1 MITGTLLAFLTVV
14 AVLLFLLVWALRAP
28 ETSSRG
34 KFNLSSLEE
43 SGRRH
48 STYFGLIRQASSP
61 ADMEFLAKRAPREV
75 LARVRKDRR
84 RVALLYLGQ
93 LREDFQRLLR
103 LARAVAAL
111 SPSVGTRQEL
121 ERFWLLLEFSFRYQ
135 MVRAGF
141 YYGMLPMPQL
151 SALSHMVSELAVQM
165 ENSMKDL
172 GERAAMA
179 AKIASSFDGNSV
191 DVA

>member
-1 MITGTLLAFLTVV
+1 VTGALFAFASIV
-14 AVLLFLLVWALRAP
+14 AVLLLLLVWALRGP
-28 ETSSRG
+28 RNSSSG
-34 KFNLSSLEE
+34 KFDLAALEE

-48 STYFGLIRQASSP
+48 STYFALIRQASSP
-61 ADMEFLAKRAPREV
+61 ADMEFLKNRASPKVV
-75 LARVRKDRR
+75 LRVRKQRR

-93 LREDFQRLLR
+93 LREDFQRLLL

-121 ERFWLLLEFSFRYQ
+121 ERFWLSAQFSWRYQ
-135 MVRAGF
+135 LIRAGF
-141 YYGMLPMPQL
+141 YYGFLPVSQL
-151 SALSHMVSELAVQM
+151 SGLSHMVSELAVKM
-165 ENSMKDL
+165 EASVREL

-179 AKIASSFDGNSV
+179 AKIASTFDGSGV